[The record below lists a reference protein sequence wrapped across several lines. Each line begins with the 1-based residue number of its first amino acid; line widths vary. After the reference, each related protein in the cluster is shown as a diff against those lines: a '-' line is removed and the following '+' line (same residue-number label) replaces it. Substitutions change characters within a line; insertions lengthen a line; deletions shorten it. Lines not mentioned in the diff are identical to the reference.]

1 MQTVIQK
8 LSEIE
13 TAAIRIMDDAA
24 AKKKQMD
31 QKFRDDCDAFD
42 QKLDGETEQKL
53 AAVRDSLNS
62 AAERELKGINEQ
74 VLRSLGELDREYEQR
89 HEEWAEQIFD
99 HLIRK

>member
-13 TAAIRIMDDAA
+13 TAATKIMEDAA

-31 QKFRDDCDAFD
+31 QKFQDDCNAFD
-42 QKLDGETEQKL
+42 KKLDGETSQRLRK
-53 AAVRDSLNS
+53 SLIS
-62 AAERELKGINEQ
+62 AAERDLEDINAQ
-74 VLRSLGELDREYEQR
+74 TTKSLEDLDREYDRQ
-89 HEEWAEQIFD
+89 HESWAEQIFD